1 MTSSLIFWEVLTFV
15 VLLAVFSLVFYA
27 IRLLRK
33 RLREPS
39 NNADSGLTATEVLDQ
54 RYASGEISRE
64 EYQTI
69 RDDITRKQNA

>member
-15 VLLAVFSLVFYA
+15 VLLAVFLLTFSA
-27 IRLLRK
+27 IRRRRN
-33 RLREPS
+33 RLRELS
-39 NNADSGLTATEVLDQ
+39 ESSADDASAEETLDK
-54 RYASGEISRE
+54 RYANGEISRE